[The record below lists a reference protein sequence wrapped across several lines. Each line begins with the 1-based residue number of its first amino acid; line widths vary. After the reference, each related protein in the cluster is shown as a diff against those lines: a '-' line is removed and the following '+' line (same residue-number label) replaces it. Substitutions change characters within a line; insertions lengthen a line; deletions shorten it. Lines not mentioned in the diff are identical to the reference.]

1 MNYNIETQIKKLLRH
16 DIYADEY
23 AIQMTL
29 HNNNNKTT
37 PELEERIKLV
47 KTMKEA
53 VQAFYSLLSEN
64 ELIVVQRHYVARVD
78 WDCLSVEFA
87 QKWGEY
93 NAKSKRSMIGY
104 LNKAFKKMT
113 QYVID
118 NEAVFD
124 FSWLNQL

>member
-1 MNYNIETQIKKLLRH
+1 MNYNIEPQIKKLLRH
-16 DIYADEY
+16 DIHADEY

-29 HNNNNKTT
+29 HNNNNKIT